1 MCTSA
6 FVEPPIACRV
16 TSALWN
22 ASGVMIRSGRRSSA
36 AISTARLPVRSAK
49 RSRSACTAGMVAPP
63 GSIMP
68 SASVMQAMVL
78 AVPITMQVPA
88 VGASRSFTS
97 SISASSSSP
106 ARYMPQKRRQSV
118 HAPSRSPRQCPVI
131 IGPVER
137 TRAGTSA
144 LAAAMS

>member
-1 MCTSA
+1 MCTSP
-6 FVEPPIACRV
+6 FVEPPMAWRV

-22 ASGVMIRSGRRSSA
+22 ASRVMTSSGRRSSA
-36 AISTARLPVRSAK
+36 AISTARLPERSAK

-118 HAPSRSPRQCPVI
+118 QAPSRSPR
-131 IGPVER
+131 
-137 TRAGTSA
+137 
-144 LAAAMS
+144 